1 MTANKENLL
10 YRALSFFF
18 KNPCTKTPFDKVSNS
33 EEEAQQK
40 LPISLFLNTKAPKPP
55 LLPLQELLHHLQEPP
70 PPPPPINEIL
80 YYKMFQLLYKMFQ
93 ISQSRSPPIPK
104 KKVEKKNF
112 TKLQQNRY

>member
-104 KKVEKKNF
+104 KKP
-112 TKLQQNRY
+112 